1 LSCGLGN
8 EGLSV
13 TKQSMLTNP
22 IPLINSTNKEIAENI
37 EKTVRK
43 INNILSNNPDAET
56 NTLEQ
61 EIDSLIYELYDL
73 TYEEIQIVENS

>member
-1 LSCGLGN
+1 
-8 EGLSV
+8 
-13 TKQSMLTNP
+13 MLTNP